1 MDLGRFVSPKRVE
14 PNAVLYNVFKYQ
26 SRQGTHNK
34 RLLRKAK
41 EQNGWMPWVTPFNFF
56 DPYDFRLL
64 RMHHELHRFA
74 LIITWSLPMVWFMI
88 FLYLEDPGRCVFA
101 ALFYQHLT
109 CKHFPRK
116 HMQTYACEADAGG
129 RRPKWTQ
136 GTSRGTVEKA
146 TTFTWFR
153 NGNILGT
160 FEVQVLHLSMH
171 LPELRPQ
178 HLFCKLQ
185 QTHNAQDRSSQMPCP
200 HGPTTSYNCTSNI
213 SLSQPQAL
221 VQTTS
226 GWLEG
231 SAR

>member
-1 MDLGRFVSPKRVE
+1 
-14 PNAVLYNVFKYQ
+14 
-26 SRQGTHNK
+26 
-34 RLLRKAK
+34 
-41 EQNGWMPWVTPFNFF
+41 
-56 DPYDFRLL
+56 
-64 RMHHELHRFA
+64 
-74 LIITWSLPMVWFMI
+74 MVWFMI

-200 HGPTTSYNCTSNI
+200 HGPTTVHPTSASASLRHWSKPPRVGWKAVPVNSSTLKLAAI
-213 SLSQPQAL
+213 FGFRVFQTVFQTVGFLKAVAIFFSLSLEYSASKCKSKGFKWCLWVSLGVSKWCGCFFWHTDLGNVWSLSQGQH
-221 VQTTS
+221 
-226 GWLEG
+226 
-231 SAR
+231 